1 VKLIH
6 KLEPLWWILFGAGGF
21 TACFFL
27 PALLLGV
34 TILAPLGAFGGGLA
48 YDRAH
53 ALAASLPGKV
63 FLAAVISLVLWHC
76 AHHLRHLALDL
87 GGHSVAP
94 IAAYLSYGLALVGT
108 IATLAI
114 VGAL

>member
-34 TILAPLGAFGGGLA
+34 LILAPQGVIALD

-63 FLAAVISLVLWHC
+63 FLCAVIPLVLWHC
-76 AHHLRHLALDL
+76 AHHLRHFALDL
-87 GGHSVAP
+87 GGHALAP
-94 IAAYLSYGLALVGT
+94 IAAYASYGLALAGT
-108 IATLAI
+108 LTTLAL
-114 VGAL
+114 VAAL

>member
-21 TACFFL
+21 VAGFFL

-34 TILAPLGAFGGGLA
+34 LILAPLGLLGDGLS

-63 FLAAVISLVLWHC
+63 FLSAVISLVLWHC
-76 AHHLRHLALDL
+76 AHHLRHFALDL
-87 GGHSVAP
+87 GSHSLAP
-94 IAAYLSYGLALVGT
+94 LAAYVSYGLALAGT
-108 IATLAI
+108 VATLAI

>member
-1 VKLIH
+1 MKLIH

-21 TACFFL
+21 VAGFFL

-34 TILAPLGAFGGGLA
+34 LILAPLGLLGDGLS

-63 FLAAVISLVLWHC
+63 FLSAVISLVLWHC
-76 AHHLRHLALDL
+76 AHHLRHFALDL
-87 GGHSVAP
+87 GGHSLAP
-94 IAAYLSYGLALVGT
+94 LAAYVSYGLALAGT
-108 IATLAI
+108 VATLAI

>member
-1 VKLIH
+1 MKLIH

-21 TACFFL
+21 TAGFFL

-34 TILAPLGAFGGGLA
+34 LILAPLGLLGDGLS

-63 FLAAVISLVLWHC
+63 FLSAVISLVLWHC
-76 AHHLRHLALDL
+76 AHHLRHFALDL
-87 GGHSVAP
+87 GGHSLAP
-94 IAAYLSYGLALVGT
+94 IAAYVSYGLALAGT